1 MLKTMSYAFHR
12 MYFHDRMC
20 FIKQYSSP
28 AWQAGDDELCVRQL
42 SLIVLFY
49 EAIVDD
55 VLGKLE
61 IPKRSAPYYYDAM

>member
-1 MLKTMSYAFHR
+1 
-12 MYFHDRMC
+12 MC
-20 FIKQYSSP
+20 SIKQYSSP
-28 AWQAGDDELCVRQL
+28 ARQAGDDELCVRQL

-61 IPKRSAPYYYDAM
+61 ILKRSAPYYYGAV